1 MNLSSELALATA
13 REKFFSGHRL
23 PDGVVP
29 DPILRSWQRCAEQ
42 GLDAGDR
49 LRVAPLTATEL
60 RHLQQENEALRL
72 LSRPELMSLRS
83 EAKNTDSVVILT
95 DASGTVLDVV
105 GSAEFAGEAAQVAL
119 LPGVAWSET
128 STGTNAIGT
137 AMAERRA
144 IAVHGGE
151 HFFEPHGILHCAAS
165 PIFDPYGKLAGVLD
179 MSGHASA
186 EHTHAL
192 GLVRLAVEQ
201 IEHRF
206 FNRGFEDR
214 TVVRFH
220 RSNHLLGTP
229 REGVL
234 VFEGEQLI
242 AGNRRALSL
251 LGMDRVAF
259 RKTRREDLFEAL
271 ERRLRS
277 RNGDEFAASITHPEA
292 RSGRVFGIRALKADG
307 DEPFMLESTRTD
319 LDKAVRLINAQIP
332 VLVTGETGTGKEVFA
347 RHLAKL
353 SNRAQKPFV
362 AINCAALPESLI
374 EAELFGYEAGA
385 FTGARKGGAKGLIQ
399 QAEGGILFLDE
410 IGDMPLMLQSRLL
423 RVLQDKQVA
432 PLGGGTPKPADFVV
446 VSATNRDIKSMVE
459 GGTFR
464 ADLYFRIAQFSVS
477 LPRVVDMPDRAAL
490 VQKLW
495 RGHEKEHGPLPPSV
509 LERLVAHDWPGNLR
523 EMANTLNATAALAG
537 AGNAVTLDDLP
548 NHIQTRGPVA
558 VAMLPDG
565 PLGSVTEAMMQ
576 RALEQHRGNFSAAAR
591 ALGIDRST
599 LYRRLVWRRGDD
611 AARP

>member
-13 REKFFSGHRL
+13 REKFFSGRRL

-105 GSAEFAGEAAQVAL
+105 GSAEFAGEAARVAL
-119 LPGVAWSET
+119 QPGVAWSEM

-137 AMAERRA
+137 AMAERHD

-165 PIFDPYGKLAGVLD
+165 PIFDHYGKLVGVLD

-206 FNRGFEDR
+206 FNRGFEGR

-220 RSNHLLGTP
+220 KTDHLLGTP

-234 VFEGEQLI
+234 VFEGEKVV

-251 LGMDRVAF
+251 LGMDRTTLTAAL
-259 RKTRREDLFEAL
+259 KPL
-271 ERRLRS
+271 ERRGLVAVTASEKDR
-277 RNGDEFAASITHPEA
+277 RNRLLAITPE
-292 RSGRVFGIRALKADG
+292 GIAL
-307 DEPFMLESTRTD
+307 
-319 LDKAVRLINAQIP
+319 
-332 VLVTGETGTGKEVFA
+332 
-347 RHLAKL
+347 LAKAMPIWQRTHHEVDARL
-353 SNRAQKPFV
+353 SDVEPARLRQ
-362 AINCAALPESLI
+362 AL
-374 EAELFGYEAGA
+374 
-385 FTGARKGGAKGLIQ
+385 
-399 QAEGGILFLDE
+399 QAL
-410 IGDMPLMLQSRLL
+410 S
-423 RVLQDKQVA
+423 
-432 PLGGGTPKPADFVV
+432 
-446 VSATNRDIKSMVE
+446 
-459 GGTFR
+459 
-464 ADLYFRIAQFSVS
+464 
-477 LPRVVDMPDRAAL
+477 
-490 VQKLW
+490 
-495 RGHEKEHGPLPPSV
+495 
-509 LERLVAHDWPGNLR
+509 
-523 EMANTLNATAALAG
+523 
-537 AGNAVTLDDLP
+537 
-548 NHIQTRGPVA
+548 
-558 VAMLPDG
+558 
-565 PLGSVTEAMMQ
+565 
-576 RALEQHRGNFSAAAR
+576 
-591 ALGIDRST
+591 
-599 LYRRLVWRRGDD
+599 
-611 AARP
+611 